1 MLQAINRNKQILIG
15 LVASVVL
22 VGCNTMAVR
31 GTGRSYEVTQNIDP
45 ITEIEIRGNGEL
57 HIQNGNEDQFIVT
70 AQDEIHEYLNI
81 HRRGDRLIV
90 EPKEGYYFKTDDAIK
105 YTLITNN
112 IENITISGALKVIS
126 NDYKTETLVIDASGS
141 TDVDMTVTTNQL
153 SLDISGSF
161 DGYLAGNTQSFF
173 TDFSGSAD
181 LNAFD
186 LFAEDVDI
194 DVSGASTLY
203 VRANNHLNIS
213 AAGAAKIYYKGAAT
227 VSQSS
232 AGAVSITHSAD

>member
-1 MLQAINRNKQILIG
+1 
-15 LVASVVL
+15 
-22 VGCNTMAVR
+22 
-31 GTGRSYEVTQNIDP
+31 
-45 ITEIEIRGNGEL
+45 
-57 HIQNGNEDQFIVT
+57 
-70 AQDEIHEYLNI
+70 
-81 HRRGDRLIV
+81 
-90 EPKEGYYFKTDDAIK
+90 
-105 YTLITNN
+105 
-112 IENITISGALKVIS
+112 
-126 NDYKTETLVIDASGS
+126 
-141 TDVDMTVTTNQL
+141 MTVTTNQL